1 LTTNYTYN
9 KEVSKS
15 YRKIL
20 AENNW
25 KVVSDTNHE
34 NGTTEYGVVLSEIR
48 AKDPDVVFFSTV
60 FPTEAVAFMNQFLIQ
75 PTESLVYIQYCPN
88 IPEFRKLLGPK
99 ANGVLWQT
107 LIGWLPTKE
116 GLAWVERY
124 KKRFGVDPGYT
135 AACNTYD
142 SIYMW
147 AEAVKA
153 VGDPKNH
160 KKVNEYIL
168 NNTYTGIGG
177 TYKYN
182 PKIQETIA
190 GNVGE
195 GIPNQFFQIQNG
207 EQVLLVL
214 GTESTGAKFELPP
227 WLKK

>member
-1 LTTNYTYN
+1 
-9 KEVSKS
+9 
-15 YRKIL
+15 
-20 AENNW
+20 
-25 KVVSDTNHE
+25 
-34 NGTTEYGVVLSEIR
+34 
-48 AKDPDVVFFSTV
+48 
-60 FPTEAVAFMNQFLIQ
+60 MNQFLTQ

-88 IPEFRKLLGPK
+88 VPEFRELLGPK
-99 ANGVLWQT
+99 SNGILWQT
-107 LIGWLPTKE
+107 LIGYLPTEE

-124 KKRFGVDPGYT
+124 KKRFGVQPGYT

-142 SIYMW
+142 SIFMW

-168 NNTYTGIGG
+168 NNPYTGIGG
-177 TYKYN
+177 TYKFN
-182 PKIQETIA
+182 PKTQEAIA

-195 GIPNQFFQIQNG
+195 GIPNQFFQIQNV

-214 GTESTGAKFELPP
+214 GTEPTGAKFETPP